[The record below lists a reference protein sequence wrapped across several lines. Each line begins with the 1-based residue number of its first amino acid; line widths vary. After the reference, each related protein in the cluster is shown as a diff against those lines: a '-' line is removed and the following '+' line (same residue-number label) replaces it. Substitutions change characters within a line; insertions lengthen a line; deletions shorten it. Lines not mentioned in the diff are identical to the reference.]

1 MRSSCPSSTHGHL
14 SSSWPAA
21 AADAAASAAGTAAEA
36 EAAAAAVEEEK
47 EEEAGAAADDYKRV
61 LVSFSG
67 QESGLCGHALL
78 DVLRAGMRSG

>member
-21 AADAAASAAGTAAEA
+21 AADAAASAAGTAA